1 MPHDVMTMQPLTTAQ
16 FGERVGAQLGVSAW
30 MLVDQDRIDRFADAT
45 EDWQFIHVDPMRA
58 KATPLG
64 TTVAHG
70 FLTTSLL
77 AGMLPSAVPEI
88 VGSRMA
94 LNYGMNNLR
103 FLTPVKSG
111 QRVRGLFTLKDFTE
125 KSPGQWLTTLA
136 VSVEIDGE
144 PKPALVAEMLVLT
157 LL

>member
-16 FGERVGAQLGVSAW
+16 FAGRIGEQLGISAW
-30 MLVDQDRIDRFADAT
+30 TLVDQDRIDRFADAT
-45 EDWQFIHVDPMRA
+45 EDWQFIHVDPERA
-58 KATPLG
+58 KETPLG

-77 AGMLPSAVPEI
+77 AGMLPSAVPAI
-88 VGSRMA
+88 AQSRMT

-111 QRVRGLFTLKDFTE
+111 QRVRGRFALKDFTE
-125 KSPGQWLTTLA
+125 KAPGQWLTTLA
-136 VSVEIDGE
+136 VSVEIEGE
-144 PKPALVAEMLVLT
+144 PKPALVAEMLLLT
-157 LL
+157 FA